1 MVAKSET
8 IRLGG
13 RDIEYR
19 WVRGAGHE
27 APVILMLHEGL
38 GSVSTW
44 RDFPEAVGEAT
55 GGDVLVYSRY
65 GYGRSSVRKEAFSVD
80 YMHHAALEELPPLLE
95 ALEVESSVLF
105 GHSDGASIALIY
117 AGNYPA
123 NALGLIVEAPH
134 VFTEQVSVDSI
145 AAIQKVYESSDD
157 LRHRLGRHHAD
168 PDASFYGWNAAWQLP
183 EFIDWNIEEYLPQI
197 TCPALV
203 VQGEGDEYGTLDQ
216 VNRIDSGSGGRVGR
230 LILGECGHA
239 PHRDQ
244 KDAVLAATK
253 EFVEA
258 L

>member
-1 MVAKSET
+1 MVATSET
-8 IRLGG
+8 VRLGG

-19 WVRGAGHE
+19 WIRGDGPE
-27 APVILMLHEGL
+27 APVIVMLHEGL

-55 GGDVLVYSRY
+55 GADVLAYSRY

-80 YMHHAALEELPPLLE
+80 YMHRAALEELPSFLE
-95 ALEVESSVLF
+95 ALGVKFPVLF
-105 GHSDGASIALIY
+105 GHSDGASIALIF
-117 AGNYPA
+117 AGSHPA
-123 NALGLIVEAPH
+123 KVRGLIVEAPH

-157 LRHRLGRHHAD
+157 LRRRLGRHHAD

-197 TCPALV
+197 TCPTLV

-216 VNRIDSGSGGRVGR
+216 VNRIESGSGGRVGR

-244 KDAVLAATK
+244 KAAVLAATK
-253 EFVEA
+253 EFIEA

>member
-1 MVAKSET
+1 
-8 IRLGG
+8 
-13 RDIEYR
+13 
-19 WVRGAGHE
+19 
-27 APVILMLHEGL
+27 
-38 GSVSTW
+38 
-44 RDFPEAVGEAT
+44 
-55 GGDVLVYSRY
+55 
-65 GYGRSSVRKEAFSVD
+65 
-80 YMHHAALEELPPLLE
+80 MHRAALEELPPLLE

-117 AGNYPA
+117 AGSYSA

-134 VFTEQVSVDSI
+134 VFTEQLSVDSI

-203 VQGEGDEYGTLDQ
+203 VQGEGDEYGLLDQ
-216 VNRIDSGSGGRVGR
+216 VNRIDCGNGGRVGR

-253 EFVEA
+253 EFVKA
-258 L
+258 R